1 VEDLKPHEQSSGSF
15 MVCFKMALFP
25 FACDSQNK
33 AGCCQPTLEMHQVLS
48 ETFELLGS
56 TVIATFPK
64 LS

>member
-1 VEDLKPHEQSSGSF
+1 